1 METIVGVIFIKQRW
15 HKKLGVWSQKK
26 GKRTLGWRGCWIGL
40 NFTAIFLLE
49 AGANCAPCGFHV
61 LGILDK
67 IDPYVETFPKSYT
80 HILSPGITPGNTFS
94 RMLELHFMS
103 FNIKWNIFLRERVH
117 LISFWFNYSLNYEW
131 RSCDFG
137 VCVRLVNYLVS
148 VIHLHSFRFDR
159 CKEVQSANSSPDLP
173 PVTQFTSFQATRLP
187 HSRISFRWYQQIG
200 KVIIIVFLFL
210 HQWWHAVITLLWCMH
225 LCSGNS

>member
-1 METIVGVIFIKQRW
+1 MT

-26 GKRTLGWRGCWIGL
+26 GKRTLVWRGCWFGM
-40 NFTAIFLLE
+40 NFSAIFLLE
-49 AGANCAPCGFHV
+49 AGVNCAPCGFHV
-61 LGILDK
+61 LRILDK

-80 HILSPGITPGNTFS
+80 HILSPGITTGNTFS
-94 RMLELHFMS
+94 RMLELHFIS

-131 RSCDFG
+131 RSCNFG
-137 VCVRLVNYLVS
+137 VCVELVNYLVS
-148 VIHLHSFRFDR
+148 VIDFHSFRFDR

-173 PVTQFTSFQATRLP
+173 PATQFTSFQATRLP

-200 KVIIIVFLFL
+200 EVIIIVFLFL
-210 HQWWHAVITLLWCMH
+210 Y
-225 LCSGNS
+225 

>member
-1 METIVGVIFIKQRW
+1 MT
-15 HKKLGVWSQKK
+15 QKAWCLK
-26 GKRTLGWRGCWIGL
+26 SEERRTLGWRGCWISW
-40 NFTAIFLLE
+40 ILLLFSFWKLE
-49 AGANCAPCGFHV
+49 QIVHLVDFMCWEF
-61 LGILDK
+61 LDK

-159 CKEVQSANSSPDLP
+159 CKEVQSANSLTGPASSHPVHLLP
-173 PVTQFTSFQATRLP
+173 GNQVTT
-187 HSRISFRWYQQIG
+187 
-200 KVIIIVFLFL
+200 FL
-210 HQWWHAVITLLWCMH
+210 VYPSVGT
-225 LCSGNS
+225 NK